1 VFHVKHR
8 GPGRTDPTSAIARLA
23 GRYALE
29 SEAADRLDVL
39 LRLLTKDPA
48 APTAV
53 RDPQAALNDHIA
65 DSLVALELDEVRHA
79 VAIADLGAGAGLPGI
94 PLAVALPGSE
104 VSLVESNRRKCEFI
118 QRAIATCGLTNAA
131 AVTVRAEEWGEGF
144 ERFDLV
150 TARAVAPLSVVAEYA
165 APLLRIGGALLA
177 WKGRIDHT
185 DQAAALVAADE
196 LGLELGPPWAVEPY
210 PGVTNRHL
218 QLMRKVA
225 PTPGR
230 FPRRP
235 GMARKRPLGAGA
247 SRPSDR

>member
-1 VFHVKHR
+1 VKHR
-8 GPGRTDPTSAIARLA
+8 GPGRTDPTEAIARLA
-23 GRYALE
+23 ERYALG
-29 SEAADRLDVL
+29 SEAADRLGAL
-39 LRLLTKDPA
+39 LRLLTEDPA

-53 RDPQAALNDHIA
+53 RDPEAALNDHIA

-79 VAIADLGAGAGLPGI
+79 AAIADLGAGAGLPGI
-94 PLAVALPGSE
+94 PLAIALPGCE
-104 VSLVESNRRKCEFI
+104 VFLVESNRRKGEFI

-131 AVTVRAEEWGEGF
+131 AVTVRAEEWGDGF
-144 ERFDLV
+144 ERVDLV
-150 TARAVAPLSVVAEYA
+150 TARALAPLSVVAEYA

-177 WKGRIDHT
+177 WKGRIDRS
-185 DQAAALVAADE
+185 DQAAALVAACE
-196 LGLELGPPWAVEPY
+196 LGLELGPPQPVEPY

-218 QLMRKVA
+218 QLLRKVA

-230 FPRRP
+230 FPRRS

>member
-1 VFHVKHR
+1 MKHR

-23 GRYALE
+23 GRYALG
-29 SEAADRLDVL
+29 SEAADGLGVL
-39 LRLLTKDPA
+39 LRLLTEDPA

-53 RDPQAALNDHIA
+53 RDPQAALNAHIA

-79 VAIADLGAGAGLPGI
+79 AAIADLGAGAGLPGI
-94 PLAVALPGSE
+94 ALAIALPGSE
-104 VSLVESNRRKCEFI
+104 VSLVESNRRKSEFI
-118 QRAIATCGLTNAA
+118 QRAIASCGLANAT
-131 AVTVRAEEWGEGF
+131 AVTVRAEEWGDGL

-150 TARAVAPLSVVAEYA
+150 TARALAPLSVVAEYA
-165 APLLRIGGALLA
+165 APLLRVGGALLA
-177 WKGRIDHT
+177 WKGRIDRT
-185 DQAAALVAADE
+185 DQAAALAAAGK
-196 LGLELGPPWAVEPY
+196 LGLELGPPWAVKPY

-218 QLMRKVA
+218 QLLRKVA
-225 PTPGR
+225 PTPRR

>member
-1 VFHVKHR
+1 MKHR
-8 GPGRTDPTSAIARLA
+8 GPGRTDPAPAVAGLV
-23 GRYALE
+23 GRYGLG
-29 SEAADRLDVL
+29 SQAADGLGVL
-39 LRLLTKDPA
+39 LRLLTEDPA

-65 DSLVALELDEVRHA
+65 DSLVALELDEVRQA
-79 VAIADLGAGAGLPGI
+79 AAIADLGAGAGLPGL
-94 PLAVALPGSE
+94 PLAVALPGSA
-104 VSLVESNRRKCEFI
+104 VSLVESNRRKSEFI
-118 QRAIATCGLTNAA
+118 QRAISGCGLANATV
-131 AVTVRAEEWGEGF
+131 VTVRAEEWSDGF

-150 TARAVAPLSVVAEYA
+150 TARALAPLSVVAEYA
-165 APLLRIGGALLA
+165 APLLQIGGALLA
-177 WKGRIDHT
+177 WKGRIDHA

-218 QLMRKVA
+218 QLLRKVG
-225 PTPGR
+225 PTPRR

-235 GMARKRPLGAGA
+235 GMARKRPLGAAA